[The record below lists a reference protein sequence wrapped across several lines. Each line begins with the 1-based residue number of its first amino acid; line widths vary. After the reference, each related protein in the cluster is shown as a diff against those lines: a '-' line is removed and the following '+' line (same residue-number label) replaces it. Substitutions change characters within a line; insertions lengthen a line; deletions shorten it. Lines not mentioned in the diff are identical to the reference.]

1 MSGLMKKV
9 QDLFPGAAVEVS
21 RWDPPVWFRWTITS
35 DSSFTLATLRKLEE
49 AIGHDQINLVPAD
62 YEQDYSDLTPG
73 KGFSQGYVSFDSR
86 ESE

>member
-9 QDLFPGAAVEVS
+9 KDLFPGATVKVN
-21 RWDPPVWFRWTITS
+21 RWDPPVWFRWTITAEEP
-35 DSSFTLATLRKLEE
+35 FTLATLRKLEE

-62 YEQDYSDLTPG
+62 YEPDYSDLTPG
-73 KGFSQGYVSFDSR
+73 EGLSQGYVSFDSR